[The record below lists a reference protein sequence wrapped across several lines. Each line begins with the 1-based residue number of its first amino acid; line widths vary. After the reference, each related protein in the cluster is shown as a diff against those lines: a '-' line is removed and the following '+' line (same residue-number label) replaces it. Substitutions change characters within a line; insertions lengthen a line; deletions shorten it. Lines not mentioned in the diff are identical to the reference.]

1 MIKYD
6 FKELTGD
13 VVTRDDFRYEESRMS
28 WNRAIEKYPL
38 VIIYCKEKND
48 VRNSVL

>member
-28 WNRAIEKYPL
+28 WNRAIEKSSCNYL
-38 VIIYCKEKND
+38 LQRKKRC
-48 VRNSVL
+48 

>member
-1 MIKYD
+1 MIKYN

-28 WNRAIEKYPL
+28 WNNYREISSCNYLLQRK
-38 VIIYCKEKND
+38 K
-48 VRNSVL
+48 